1 MKEKCEF
8 YIETELLK
16 QCLKMRRMN
25 IFKAKNVHFAL
36 EETCKCCN
44 LLPLS
49 RFWHVKCHH
58 FLGWKVMH
66 NLSLS
71 YVGKWIQK
79 LAHFSTLV
87 LCLSTKSSSFP
98 SFAFTRENTI
108 CEMEV
113 CFPTWVWW
121 WQRRRRHCGKAVISI
136 EEIFKYHV
144 VQKDAALTF
153 SNGIWDFLGHSVV

>member
-1 MKEKCEF
+1 MWILYRNWTFK
-8 YIETELLK
+8 K

-121 WQRRRRHCGKAVISI
+121 WQRRRHCGKAVISI